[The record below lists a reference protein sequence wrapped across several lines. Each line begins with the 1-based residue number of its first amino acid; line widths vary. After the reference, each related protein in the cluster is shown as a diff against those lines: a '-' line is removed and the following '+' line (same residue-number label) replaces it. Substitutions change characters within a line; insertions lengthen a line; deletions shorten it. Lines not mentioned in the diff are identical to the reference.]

1 MQPGPGVADT
11 ISPLPQQGRY
21 LSERECTPVMTPSA
35 ESTDASTPQGKKLRR
50 LLSQTLKV
58 GVAALVVWA
67 LGRHVVAL
75 IMEWSGQETS
85 LRGLSLNFGWIG
97 VAVTTFLC
105 GQLCFAA
112 FWGRLL
118 KCCGVIASPMETLR
132 AYCVGTLGKYVPGK
146 ALVVLVRTGLL
157 PGGPVSSLSVGLT
170 VVYETLTMMAV
181 GGAVAS
187 VCLLIVQ
194 PEQWLFWSGAAA
206 TACGLTACLHPALFG
221 RLAKFAALPFKEA
234 RNDFSAKACCA
245 TFWRWSMLP
254 AGGWV
259 LLGASSWGVARAIGI
274 ECSSADDFLFL
285 TGTAAMATAV
295 GFLVLFMPAGLG
307 VRELVIIHLLAPRYG
322 LSEVVL
328 ASLLLRTIWTLAEVL
343 LGGVLYGVPP
353 LLGKLF
359 GTAVTE
365 PPSKAMANKDATPK
379 LLTSRAK
386 PVTTI
391 AIVNNPPV
399 RAVEVQLPTVPYGQ
413 QDSVEDAARC

>member
-1 MQPGPGVADT
+1 MTARTGSVADA
-11 ISPLPQQGRY
+11 SAPQ
-21 LSERECTPVMTPSA
+21 A
-35 ESTDASTPQGKKLRR
+35 KKRKGLFF
-50 LLSQTLKV
+50 SFLKAGLV
-58 GVAALVVWA
+58 ALVFCA
-67 LGRHVVAL
+67 LGRHVWAL
-75 IMEWSGQETS
+75 TTEWSQQGRTLS
-85 LRGLSLNFGWIG
+85 DLSLSGSWLAFAT
-97 VAVTTFLC
+97 VAFLC
-105 GQLCFAA
+105 SQVCFSL

-118 KCCGVIASPMETLR
+118 ECSGVAASWLEILR
-132 AYCVGTLGKYVPGK
+132 AYSVGTLGKYVPGK
-146 ALVVLVRTGLL
+146 AFVVLIRAGLL
-157 PGGPVSSLSVGLT
+157 QSGHISRVSVGLT

-187 VCLLIVQ
+187 VCILIAQ

-206 TACGLTACLHPALFG
+206 TACGLTAGLHPALLG

-259 LLGASSWGVARAIGI
+259 LLGASFWGVARAIGI
-274 ECSSADDFLFL
+274 ECSSDDDFLFL